1 MVSYYN
7 KVEGTLET
15 GKTARADDIHLI
27 QSSIHNM
34 IQQVI
39 VDLCGTGFILGES
52 ENALKLYATNLHVDQ
67 SNLNYN
73 EQVYWVSFY
82 DKYLRQPLD
91 IDKSSIETVR
101 VHMINDTNITTTVYA
116 EIRDEDFELLQEAN
130 ASLAP
135 SAADSYNTV
144 DFNFNLK
151 HLQIGRYY
159 FVIRPVDISAT
170 DLAQS
175 TGDEVTYTTSA
186 NTLQAMPESYTAN
199 TVPDTIV
206 PENFCI
212 RYDADGN
219 YNKGLEAS
227 FDGETY
233 LMANLLEENL
243 TVDADGDTTSENNPD
258 LYFEEVF
265 SSGNT
270 YLIDN
275 EAGAVVLGEKVYPLD
290 THVTIDEPSD
300 EGNRIDLVTLT
311 TDGQLVVTKGI
322 VYTDNE
328 EKKYP
333 TNDTGLNIAYITNY
347 KASENRI
354 PTIEQD
360 DDNNVTRHRDILE
373 RIRRLEKHVDYQAVR
388 NAPTRIQ
395 FTTEVDPI
403 LANNGVDEYAEIRGE
418 GTYNMG
424 TSKDAKGNQIVT
436 DKSILNYAWSII
448 KNNYT
453 YNVQTNTTENGKIT
467 VWDTYT
473 TSDKKGYSTKNK
485 VNGIYSHH
493 IKVTDHSKEKAT
505 NVSGLEL
512 KVQVKKGGTLK
523 KSYTVTTNKKGEADV
538 TFFKLKLAKGTY
550 SIYTIYGQYKVK
562 SKLVVVKEKS
572 NLDGK
577 KPKTH
582 ELSLSLPKVSGT
594 SVTHEL
600 PTGVIAG
607 NDSFYIDNVDVDV
620 NKGEVRVKKISNISD
635 SYETNNGNSL
645 LKDSK
650 KYDASNFS
658 YKINTNKK
666 KNKSKFPALHITFD
680 REVYIKSIT
689 PYIAGFKNI
698 SSFGIILFKNDV
710 VYNNVKNKRKTYK
723 KKIGAGKVNKNTPD
737 DSTFPT
743 LYKSKYV
750 SLKDLTKKS
759 GNYQVLKKQVTFDNV
774 NLDLEA
780 GTYTIMICPKLAK
793 DKKEGEI
800 KIKEYDTRRDTNIYG
815 TSASCTGDSHLST
828 IYMGTSNLTDR
839 SWDIEIK
846 HKTYKYYDTGI
857 LESKPINTGVAFSA
871 CNIVKNFVIPKNCSI
886 KLFVSNNGGSTWIQ
900 AKTNHVTFKSSNT
913 TFRWKMEMHTNNIAT
928 PKLKF
933 NNNRQNAINFSL
945 MTTTSYVEYEDYGRC
960 YETPLMNANTITR
973 NYTRSLTENAFTEWE
988 FARLFM
994 QDEELNSKIDI
1005 LISYA
1010 HDNYKQT
1017 DKTDKA
1023 SWGSDIF
1030 FTTVFAD
1037 LTLNDF
1043 NQESVD
1049 YDNYE
1054 GNVEY
1059 DEHNYRFLLDTT
1071 DVQEYTGGLALAAPD
1086 NSNMNNNNA
1095 DIVYGDINTTE
1106 MKNHFAYKFVDVLQ
1120 SPYEYYG
1127 NDDDSERKYSG
1138 MHICGGPYVKATRIV
1153 PTTTQQTST
1162 TDTIY
1167 YDDNTSNKSS
1177 NYQTNSTQNNA
1188 LTYNNGY
1195 YVLTNANYVS
1205 LNSITADVKGKTV
1218 SFEVDAVLNGASAR
1232 LEVYINEDTKIGQ
1245 TLYSTTDGTFKL
1257 TNVVIPSDATS
1268 VSFRLSRQFTDDG
1281 TSIKFKNWQIYS
1293 HRITTNYTSDDTIIG
1308 VRFTNGL
1315 DINDNMSHIIIGLM
1329 PHVETTANNTE
1340 TVSELNENETESAKS
1355 KSFFPKGTFKV
1366 AISLGLN
1373 GEIDPNNESAGKEH
1387 IINKDLYS
1395 DEYTEVTIDLL
1406 ADFPDLQ
1413 GEINS
1418 IAIKAVNPDNTPM
1431 ANGDFIGIGRIM
1443 ASPYNRRPYVPYVY
1457 TGRYDR
1463 YQWQNIISDS
1473 TKKAKA
1479 QAYVMYALGRKDAN
1493 TVSTQKI
1500 FYPIDNAKDITNKD
1514 TSYRKITSYSEN
1526 IEGQPINRNG
1536 LQVWG
1541 SEGTNRRRSQTPAF
1555 KQAFSNNNYIERK
1568 GSQIHTKINGKGKYV
1583 SPDTGNQLLF
1593 QLPSGTTGNLF
1604 KIKTNIPYTIY
1615 DLVEVEYYIFSE
1627 YWKPGDPGIPPN
1639 VDKKDY
1645 YNIHKKDNGNVYLTD
1660 GSFSKG
1666 EIFIDLYDTEDIEST
1681 SPIDS
1686 FALPA
1691 WGRVATRS
1699 EQNNKIVHAWFKKR
1713 SSNPRVRCIVL
1724 RRENP
1729 RKIAVPAIKL
1739 MLHDI
1744 IFFNTETEGAFGPQ
1758 MQMRIYP
1765 NNTDKM
1771 TNTHIRKIGGIY
1783 RI

>member
-7 KVEGTLET
+7 KVDGTLET

-27 QSSIHNM
+27 QSSIHDM
-34 IQQVI
+34 IQQVL
-39 VDLCGTGFILGES
+39 VDICGTGFILGES

-73 EQVYWVSFY
+73 EEVYWVSFY
-82 DKYLRQPLD
+82 DKYLRQPID
-91 IDKSSIETVR
+91 IDKSSIETIR
-101 VHMINDTNITTTVYA
+101 VHMINDTNITTTIYA
-116 EIRDEDFELLQEAN
+116 EIRNNDFELLQEAN
-130 ASLAP
+130 ATLVP
-135 SAADSYNTV
+135 SAADGYNTI

-151 HLQIGRYY
+151 HLPIGRYY
-159 FVIRPVDISAT
+159 FIIRPVDISST
-170 DLAQS
+170 DLVNN
-175 TGDEVTYTTSA
+175 GDEVIYTTSA
-186 NTLQAMPESYTAN
+186 NTLQAMPEGYTAN
-199 TVPDTIV
+199 TTIPDTIL
-206 PENFCI
+206 PEHFCI

-233 LMANLLEENL
+233 LEANLLEENL
-243 TVDADGDTTSENNPD
+243 TVDADGDTDSENNPD
-258 LYFEEVF
+258 LYFEEIF

-270 YLIDN
+270 YLIDD

-311 TDGQLVVTKGI
+311 TDGQLVVTKGT
-322 VYTDNE
+322 VYTDDE
-328 EKKYP
+328 EKNYP

-347 KASENRI
+347 KASENKI

-360 DDNNVTRHRDILE
+360 DDNNTTRHRDILE
-373 RIRRLEKHVDYQAVR
+373 RLRRLEKRMDYQITH
-388 NAPTRIQ
+388 NSPTRIK

-403 LANNGVDEYAEIRGE
+403 LTNNGVDKYAEIRGE

-424 TSKDAKGNQIVT
+424 TSTDANGNTIVT

-453 YNVQTNTTENGKIT
+453 YNVETNTTENGKIT

-473 TSDKKGYSTKNK
+473 TSDKKGYSAKNK

-493 IKVTDHSKEKAT
+493 IKVTDHSKTKET

-512 KVQVKKGGTLK
+512 KIQVKKGGTLK
-523 KSYTVTTNKKGEADV
+523 KSFTVTTNKKGEADV
-538 TFFKLKLAKGTY
+538 TFFSLKLAKGTY
-550 SIYTIYGQYKVK
+550 SIYTIYGKYKLK
-562 SKLVVVKEKS
+562 SKLIVVKDTS
-572 NLDGK
+572 DLNGK
-577 KPKTH
+577 TPKTH

-594 SVTHEL
+594 SVTHKL

-607 NDSFYIDNVDVDV
+607 NDSFYADNVDVDV
-620 NKGEVRVKKISNISD
+620 NKGEVRVKRISNISD
-635 SYETNNGNSL
+635 SYEINNGKAL

-650 KYDASNFS
+650 KYDSSEYS
-658 YKINTNKK
+658 YKIKSDKK
-666 KNKSKFPALHITFD
+666 KNKSKFPSLHITFD

-723 KKIGAGKVNKNTPD
+723 KKIGTGKVNKNTPD
-737 DSTFPT
+737 DNTFPT

-780 GTYTIMICPKLAK
+780 GTYTIMICPKLSK
-793 DKKEGEI
+793 NQKEGEI
-800 KIKEYDTRRDTNIYG
+800 KIKEFETRHDTNIYG
-815 TSASCTGDSHLST
+815 TSASCTGNSQLSVV
-828 IYMGTSNLTDR
+828 YMGTSNLTDR
-839 SWDIEIK
+839 SWDIGIK

-857 LESKPINTGVAFSA
+857 LQSKPINTGVAFSA

-886 KLFVSNNGGSTWIQ
+886 KLCVSNNGGASWVE
-900 AKTNHVTFKSSNT
+900 AKTNHVKFRSSNT
-913 TFRWKMEMHTNNIAT
+913 TFRWRIEMHTNNIST

-933 NNNRQNAINFSL
+933 NNNRQNAISFSL
-945 MTTTSYVEYEDYGRC
+945 MTTISYVEYEDYHRC
-960 YETPLMNANTITR
+960 YETPLMNANGITR
-973 NYTRSLTENAFTEWE
+973 NFTKSITNNTFTEWE
-988 FARLFM
+988 FARVFM
-994 QDEELNSKIDI
+994 EDEELNSKIDI

-1017 DKTDKA
+1017 EKTDKA

-1037 LTLNDF
+1037 LTLDDF

-1071 DVQEYTGGLALAAPD
+1071 EIQEYTGELALASPD
-1086 NSNMNNNNA
+1086 ISNMNNDNA
-1095 DIVYGDINTTE
+1095 DIVYGDINTNE
-1106 MKNHFAYKFVDVLQ
+1106 MKNYFTYEFIDSTQ

-1127 NDDDSERKYSG
+1127 NDSDSTKRYSG
-1138 MHICGGPYVKATRIV
+1138 MHISGGPYVKAT
-1153 PTTTQQTST
+1153 
-1162 TDTIY
+1162 
-1167 YDDNTSNKSS
+1167 
-1177 NYQTNSTQNNA
+1177 
-1188 LTYNNGY
+1188 
-1195 YVLTNANYVS
+1195 
-1205 LNSITADVKGKTV
+1205 
-1218 SFEVDAVLNGASAR
+1218 
-1232 LEVYINEDTKIGQ
+1232 
-1245 TLYSTTDGTFKL
+1245 YSK
-1257 TNVVIPSDATS
+1257 PEA
-1268 VSFRLSRQFTDDG
+1268 
-1281 TSIKFKNWQIYS
+1281 
-1293 HRITTNYTSDDTIIG
+1293 ITTNYTSNDTIVGI
-1308 VRFTNGL
+1308 RFTNGL
-1315 DINDNMSHIIIGLM
+1315 DISDNITRISIGLM
-1329 PHVETTANNTE
+1329 PHATARTNNSETLL
-1340 TVSELNENETESAKS
+1340 ELNDNETESS
-1355 KSFFPKGTFKV
+1355 TENVTFFPAGTFKI
-1366 AISLGLN
+1366 AISLGRN
-1373 GEIDPNNESAGKEH
+1373 GEIDPNNNSAGKEYV
-1387 IINKDLYS
+1387 INKDLYS
-1395 DEYTEVTIDLL
+1395 DKYTEISVNFID
-1406 ADFPDLQ
+1406 DFPELK

-1418 IAIKAVNPDNTPM
+1418 IAIKAVNPDSDTPPM
-1431 ANGDFIGIGRIM
+1431 VNGDFIGIGRVTT
-1443 ASPYNRRPYVPYVY
+1443 SPYNRRPYVPYVY

-1479 QAYVMYALGRKDAN
+1479 QAYVMYSLGRKDAN

-1526 IEGQPINRNG
+1526 IEGQPINKNG

-1568 GSQIHTKINGKGKYV
+1568 GSQIHTKINGKGKYL

-1627 YWKPGDPGIPPN
+1627 YWKPGDSGMPTN

-1666 EIFIDLYDTEDIEST
+1666 EIFIDLYDTRDINST
-1681 SPIDS
+1681 APIDS

-1699 EQNNKIVHAWFKKR
+1699 EQTNKIVHAWFKKR
-1713 SSNPRVRCIVL
+1713 SDNPHVKCIVL

-1729 RKIAVPAIKL
+1729 RNEDVPAIKL
-1739 MLHDI
+1739 MLNDM
-1744 IFFNTETEGAFGPQ
+1744 IFFNAETEGALGPQ

-1765 NNTDKM
+1765 NNTNNM
-1771 TNTHIRKIGGIY
+1771 TNTKIRKIGGIY